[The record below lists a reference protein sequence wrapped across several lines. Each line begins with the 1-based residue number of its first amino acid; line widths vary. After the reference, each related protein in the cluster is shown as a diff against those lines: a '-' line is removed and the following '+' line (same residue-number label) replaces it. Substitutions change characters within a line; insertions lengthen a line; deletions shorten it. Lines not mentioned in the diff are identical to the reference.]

1 MKNTPETVEVTIYV
15 YLMTGGGFFGCTTA
29 GMENEGWVLLK
40 TETVTIEAPQVNL
53 VEIELEQL
61 SKQETVIRAKF
72 DEAMGNIKGR
82 RAELLALEWQ
92 PERADKEDDEA

>member
-15 YLMTGGGFFGCTTA
+15 YLMPGGGFFGCTTA

-40 TETVTIEAPQVNL
+40 TETVTIEAPLVNV

-72 DEAMGNIKGR
+72 YEAMGNIKGR
-82 RAELLALEWQ
+82 RAELLALAWQ
-92 PERADKEDDEA
+92 PEQEGGV

>member
-15 YLMTGGGFFGCTTA
+15 YLMSGGGFFGCITA

-40 TETVTIEAPQVNL
+40 TKTVTIEVPQVNL